1 MYVYY
6 YYMRVEIYRYKYL
19 TNMLFHLV
27 TSFLLFVFGMCGV
40 FLSRK
45 NVILTIMSLEV
56 MLLAVNFNLVF
67 FSTYLDDML
76 GNMFVLFVL
85 TVGASETAIGLS
97 LVIANFKH
105 YDR

>member
-1 MYVYY
+1 
-6 YYMRVEIYRYKYL
+6 
-19 TNMLFHLV
+19 MLFHLV

-97 LVIANFKH
+97 LVIAYFKH

>member
-1 MYVYY
+1 
-6 YYMRVEIYRYKYL
+6 
-19 TNMLFHLV
+19 MLFHLV

-67 FSTYLDDML
+67 FSTYLDDVV
-76 GNMFVLFVL
+76 GHMFTLFVL
-85 TVGASETAIGLS
+85 TVGASESAIGLS
-97 LVIANFKH
+97 LVITYYKQYNQN
-105 YDR
+105 